1 VSAKPEED
9 VMRCMGGGRGVTRP
23 TRGDGGFPGPIPR
36 SAVPSDPILQH
47 NGMVIIDS
55 DAGVRS

>member
-1 VSAKPEED
+1 
-9 VMRCMGGGRGVTRP
+9 MRCMVGGRGVTRP